1 MLGDV
6 KLARG
11 FHLGNVKGRVSTF
24 GCRKIR
30 LQINYMLEKINIPQ
44 TPRKKD
50 SLIVI
55 NLAHFQGFYRHIT
68 DEKQLRVF
76 SETNLQK
83 GSRDYM
89 WLCSTGE
96 HLVCGIPGKHVESGL
111 SKPSAS
117 LLMTPNWEGW

>member
-1 MLGDV
+1 M
-6 KLARG
+6 
-11 FHLGNVKGRVSTF
+11 GNVKGRVSTF